1 MSPLEVKA
9 ADENRDSLAKMVYS
23 RMFDWLVEKINV
35 AIGQDPNA
43 VALVGVLDI
52 YGELVSSHPP
62 NPLLYCSRQALSS
75 TPFTYLSS
83 SPILSKQRSTLQV
96 EVFA

>member
-1 MSPLEVKA
+1 MSPLDVKA
-9 ADENRDSLAKMVYS
+9 ADENRDSLAKMVYA

-52 YGELVSSHPP
+52 YGMISKFCLDFSALQEDTCRHPGQCPISSNYQQSP
-62 NPLLYCSRQALSS
+62 NDLS
-75 TPFTYLSS
+75 
-83 SPILSKQRSTLQV
+83 ILQ
-96 EVFA
+96 ENF